1 MAETRISICKICPAC
16 CPLEVTVEDGRAVKV
31 AGDRQSPLYGGYT
44 CPKGRAMPEAH
55 YNPHRI
61 LHPQKRMPDGSY
73 VSIPMEQAL
82 DEIAAR
88 LKTIVD
94 AHGPRGVAVYPGNG
108 GVSNPLNPYMGAN
121 FIMALGSYPDRFFSV
136 QTIDQPGKVIAQ
148 ALHGRWIAG
157 PNRFH
162 DSDTWMLVGANPV
175 ISKMGL
181 PINPGQEIK
190 RSVKKGMKLI
200 VVDPRASESAVHA
213 FLHIQPRPGQDL
225 WLLAGMLNV
234 ILFEGLYDHDFVAR
248 ETQGIEALK
257 ASVAPF
263 TPELVAEI
271 ADVPVDQILLAART
285 FAGARRGCVVTG
297 TAPHFALH
305 GSLLEYV
312 ALCINTVCGRWQRAG
327 EANGHPHVLLPE
339 VEVRAQPLAPY
350 MPWDDSVR
358 GRIHGLPRT
367 ILGGATGTLAEEI
380 LTPGEGQVRALIC
393 SGSNPMVSMPGQVRI
408 GQALKSLDLLVSLD
422 VEMSNTARMADYI
435 IPDKQGLETPSCTQ
449 FTESMK
455 YYGMWTQGFEYP
467 YAMYAPAVVDPPAG
481 SDVIEIWQFYY
492 ELARRL
498 ELQLT
503 YWANPA
509 GTGQHWEKAPVGFD
523 LDMTRRPTT
532 EEMFEKMCVGARVP
546 LEEVKKYP
554 HGKVF
559 DELDDSVLPRDP
571 ACTARLELGDVHM
584 LAELATVCGERGGKV
599 VADTEY
605 PLLMTA
611 RRRNEVLNSIGRMN
625 PRLVGRQPYNPAY
638 LSPVDLEKYDIRAGD
653 VIRIR
658 SRHGEIIGVAEAES
672 SLRRGTLSMS
682 HCFGTN
688 PDETADPLGQGACSS
703 RLMDANAEFDPLF
716 GQPRMSAVPVA
727 ISRFVPDKVTE
738 AAE

>member
-1 MAETRISICKICPAC
+1 MVETRVSICKICPAC

-31 AGDRQSPLYGGYT
+31 AGNRQSPLYGGYT

-55 YNPHRI
+55 YSPHRI

-73 VSIPMEQAL
+73 VSISMERAL

-88 LKTIVD
+88 LKAIVD
-94 AHGPRGVAVYPGNG
+94 EHGPRGVAVYPGNG

-121 FIMALGSYPDRFFSV
+121 FIMALGAYPDRFFSV

-162 DSDTWMLVGANPV
+162 DSDCWMLVGANPV

-181 PINPGQEIK
+181 PINPGQVIK
-190 RSVKKGMKLI
+190 RTVKNGMKLI
-200 VVDPRASESAVHA
+200 VVDPRASESAIHA

-234 ILFEGLYDHDFVAR
+234 ILTEQLYDTEFVAQ
-248 ETQGIEALK
+248 ETQGIDALK
-257 ASVAPF
+257 EAVARF
-263 TPELVAEI
+263 TPEIVSQI
-271 ADVPVDQILLAART
+271 ADVPVEQILQAART

-305 GSLLEYV
+305 GTLLEYI

-327 EANGHPHVLLPE
+327 EENGHPHVLLPE

-350 MPWDDSVR
+350 QPWDDNVR

-367 ILGGATGTLAEEI
+367 VLGGATGTLAEEI

-393 SGSNPMVSMPGQVRI
+393 SGSNPMVSMPDQLRI
-408 GQALKSLDLLVSLD
+408 GRALKSLDLLISLD

-435 IPDKQGLETPSCTQ
+435 IPDKQGLETPACTQ

-455 YYGMWTQGFEYP
+455 YYGLWTQGFEHP
-467 YAMYAPAVVDPPAG
+467 WAMYAPAVVDPPAG
-481 SDVIEIWQFYY
+481 SDVIEIWEFYY
-492 ELARRL
+492 EIAQRL
-498 ELQLT
+498 GIPLT

-509 GTGQHWEKAPVGFD
+509 GTGQHWEKPPVPFE

-532 EEMFEKMCVGARVP
+532 EEMFEKMCVGSRVP
-546 LEEVKKYP
+546 LEEVKKHP
-554 HGKVF
+554 HGRLF
-559 DELDDSVLPRDP
+559 DDLDNIVLPRDP
-571 ACTARLELGDVHM
+571 ACAARLELGDAHM
-584 LAELATVCGERGGKV
+584 IDQLAQLFAERGGKV
-599 VADTEY
+599 VADGEY

-638 LSPVDLEKYDIRAGD
+638 LSPVDLDKYGIRAGEL
-653 VIRIR
+653 IRIR
-658 SRHGEIIGVAEAES
+658 SRHGEIVGVAEPEAT
-672 SLRRGTLSMS
+672 LRPGTLSMS
-682 HCFGTN
+682 HCFGAN
-688 PDETADPLGQGACSS
+688 PDEAADPLVQGACSS

-727 ISRFVPDKVTE
+727 ISRWEQAT